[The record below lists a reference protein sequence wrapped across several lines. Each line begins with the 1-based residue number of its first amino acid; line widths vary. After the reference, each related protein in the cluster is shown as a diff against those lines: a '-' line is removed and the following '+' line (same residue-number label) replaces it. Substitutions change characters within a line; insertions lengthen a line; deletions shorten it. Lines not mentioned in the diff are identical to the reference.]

1 MLQVCL
7 FWVSYQRRKM
17 LQNNLFWFLINAEI
31 FFFDFFQLPQS
42 ASEKLVFGFLSAP
55 ENASEFFLLV
65 FYQRCLVLPK
75 YFFRIAFS
83 AAELL
88 FLVSYQRRKK
98 VQNYFFWFI
107 INASKCF
114 RIVFFLVSY
123 QPRKVLQKYLFF
135 GFLSAPENALELLSF
150 SFSSTLLS
158 SAELLFLVFI
168 NAMKCCRIT
177 SYWFITNAA
186 K

>member
-114 RIVFFLVSY
+114 RIVFF
-123 QPRKVLQKYLFF
+123 F
-135 GFLSAPENALELLSF
+135 GFLSTPQ
-150 SFSSTLLS
+150 
-158 SAELLFLVFI
+158 SASEILVFRFLI
-168 NAMKCCRIT
+168 SAGKRFRIT
-177 SYWFITNAA
+177 FF
-186 K
+186 